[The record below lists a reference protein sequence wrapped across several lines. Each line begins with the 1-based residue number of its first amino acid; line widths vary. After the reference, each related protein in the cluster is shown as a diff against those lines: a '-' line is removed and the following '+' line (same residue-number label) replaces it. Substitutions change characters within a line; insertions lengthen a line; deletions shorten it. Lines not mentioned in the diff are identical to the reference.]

1 MIKFLFK
8 NKRNT
13 AILFAILAAILY
25 GFSSPL
31 SKLLLAYVSPYLMA
45 SLLYFGAGIGMFFV
59 NFIHHRLNKRESKE
73 SKLSKKD
80 LPFTLGMVI
89 LDILAPILLMVG
101 LTYSNASSVS
111 LLNNFEIVATTFIAM
126 IFFKESIGK
135 RMGWAIFFI
144 VIAGILLSFENINE
158 FQFSIGSLF
167 VIGASI
173 CWGLENNFT
182 RKLSVNNPLQIVV
195 VKGLG
200 SGLGSLIIAL
210 LLKQYATHFIYILYA
225 LLLGFVAYGM
235 SLFFYIRAQRD
246 IGATRTATFYAAA
259 PFVGVLLSLIILGES
274 ITVLFLIALAV
285 MLFGTYLAI
294 SEKHNHPHEHVEL
307 THEHQH
313 CHDDLHHL
321 HTHNEVITGVHSHT
335 HTHQIQKHN
344 HSHTPDDHHQHKD

>member
-1 MIKFLFK
+1 MKLIFQ
-8 NKRNT
+8 NKRSI
-13 AILFAILAAILY
+13 AILFAIMAAILY

-31 SKLLLAYVSPYLMA
+31 SKLLLVKISPYLMA

-59 NFIHHRLNKRESKE
+59 NLLNIRLRKDSVKE

-80 LPFTLGMVI
+80 LPYTIGMI
-89 LDILAPILLMVG
+89 LLDILAPILLMIG
-101 LTYSNASSVS
+101 LTYSNASNVS

-126 IFFKESIGK
+126 LFFKESIGK
-135 RMGWAIFFI
+135 RMAWAIVLI
-144 VIAGILLSFENINE
+144 VIAGVVLSFEDINQ

-182 RKLSVNNPLQIVV
+182 RMLSLKNSLQIVV

-200 SGLGSLIIAL
+200 SGLGSLIIAIT
-210 LLKQYATHFIYILYA
+210 LKQLSTDWFYIIYA

-259 PFVGVLLSLIILGES
+259 PFVGVILSIVILSES
-274 ITVLFLIALAV
+274 ITIPFLIALAI
-285 MLFGTYLAI
+285 MLFGSYLAV
-294 SEKHNHPHEHVEL
+294 SEKHGHFHIHEILSHDHLHNHN
-307 THEHQH
+307 
-313 CHDDLHHL
+313 DLH
-321 HTHNEVITGVHSHT
+321 HT
-335 HTHQIQKHN
+335 HTHDDNIIGEHSHN
-344 HSHTPDDHHQHKD
+344 HSHDELEHTHPHTPDTHHKHQH